1 MAYIV
6 VVEPAHVREAQI
18 ADRATESTKTEPFY
32 EYQSQ
37 PHDLPV
43 IFVPLGLPIYRM
55 ANFRTRTAQQAYAR
69 RDGKPADYFISGEE
83 NEAAQQRQHEFL
95 LKYANTGREG
105 SVAPIIE
112 VLKAERQRQPILIT
126 RRGVVVNGNRRLAAM
141 RSLFDEDPNL
151 YREFATVKCQLL
163 PATATERDIVEVEVR
178 LQMKQRTELD
188 YDWINECIAI
198 KELRD
203 SGRPMKELMALMNK
217 KKVEIEDAINALT
230 EANLYLADWL
240 NRGGDYDSIEDA
252 KQLFFDIGENVKS
265 KTGEAQEVSRR
276 IAWLLAD
283 RRSKL
288 KRRVYDFKP
297 MFGKK
302 ADEVAAKLAQR
313 FGVELDDSNPA
324 DEEDGE
330 EFAVDLGGNTGPTL
344 RPLIS
349 LIDDATRREEVS
361 DQLVDVC
368 EGIIEIERDKRDGQM
383 PLNLIQSANGK
394 LSEVD
399 MTRAAPESLD
409 AISKQLDAVQA
420 NVGRLRGYLERQR
433 AEMKSGTA

>member
-1 MAYIV
+1 MHYTV
-6 VVEPAHVREAQI
+6 VVEPAHLREAQI
-18 ADRATESTKTEPFY
+18 AERASESVRTEPFY

-43 IFVPLGLPIYRM
+43 ISVPLGLPIYRM

-69 RDGKPADYFISGEE
+69 REGKPVDYFSSGEE

-95 LKYANTGREG
+95 LKFANTGREG
-105 SVAPIIE
+105 SIAPITD

-141 RSLFDEDPNL
+141 RSLYAEDPNL

-163 PATATERDIVEVEVR
+163 PLTATERDIVEVEVR

-217 KKVEIEDAINALT
+217 KKVEIDDAINALT
-230 EANLYLADWL
+230 EADLYLVEWL
-240 NRGGDYDSIEDA
+240 NRGGDYDAIEDA
-252 KQLFFDIGENVKS
+252 KQLFYDIGENVRS
-265 KTGEAQEVSRR
+265 KTGAAQEVSRR

-283 RRSKL
+283 RRGKL

-302 ADEVAAKLAQR
+302 SDEVAVKLAER
-313 FGVELDDSNPA
+313 FGVELDESGA
-324 DEEDGE
+324 EETEGDD
-330 EFAVDLGGNTGPTL
+330 FSVDLGGSTGPTF
-344 RPLIS
+344 RPLIA
-349 LIDDATRREEVS
+349 LFDDAARREEVS

-368 EGIIEIERDKRDGQM
+368 ESLIEIERDKRDGQM
-383 PLNLIQSANGK
+383 PLTLVQAANGK

-399 MTRAAPESLD
+399 MTRAAAGTLD
-409 AISKQLDAVQA
+409 AIAKQLDAVQS
-420 NVGRLRGYLERQR
+420 NVERLRGFLERQR
-433 AEMKSGTA
+433 SQSRGGTA

>member
-1 MAYIV
+1 MAYTV
-6 VVEPAHVREAQI
+6 NVEPAQLREAQI
-18 ADRATESTKTEPFY
+18 AELAAGSSKTEPFY

-37 PHDLPV
+37 AHDLPV
-43 IFVPLGLPIYRM
+43 IQVPLSLPIYRM

-69 RDGKPADYFISGEE
+69 REGKPADYFSAGEE
-83 NEAAQQRQHEFL
+83 NEATQQRQHEFL
-95 LKYANTGREG
+95 LKFANTGREG
-105 SVAPIIE
+105 SIAPIID

-141 RSLFDEDPNL
+141 RGLYDEDPNL

-163 PATATERDIVEVEVR
+163 PVTATLNDIVEVEVR

-198 KELRD
+198 RELRD
-203 SGRPMKELMALMNK
+203 SGRPMRELMALMNK
-217 KKVEIEDAINALT
+217 KKIEIEEAINALT
-230 EANLYLADWL
+230 EADLYLVEWL
-240 NRGGDYDSIEDA
+240 NRAGDYEAIEDA
-252 KQLFFDIGENVKS
+252 KQLFYDIGENVRS
-265 KTGEAQEVSRR
+265 KTGDTQEVSRR

-302 ADEVAAKLAQR
+302 SDEVAAKLAER
-313 FGVELDDSNPA
+313 FGVELDQGGLGD
-324 DEEDGE
+324 DDDDDD
-330 EFAVDLGGNTGPTL
+330 FAVDLGGGSGSTL

-361 DQLVDVC
+361 DQLVEVC

-383 PLNLIQSANGK
+383 PLNLIQTANGK
-394 LSEVD
+394 LAEVD
-399 MTRAAPESLD
+399 MTRAAPASLD
-409 AISKQLDAVQA
+409 AIGRQLDAVQG
-420 NVGRLRGYLERQR
+420 NVERLRGYLERQR
-433 AEMKSGTA
+433 AETQRGTA

>member
-1 MAYIV
+1 MTYTV
-6 VVEPAHVREAQI
+6 RVEPAHIREAQI
-18 ADRATESTKTEPFY
+18 AARAAETEKTEPFY

-43 IFVPLGLPIYRM
+43 IHVPLGLPIYRM

-69 RDGKPADYFISGEE
+69 RESKSPDYFSAGEE

-95 LKYANTGREG
+95 LKFANTGREG
-105 SVAPIIE
+105 SIAPIID

-163 PATATERDIVEVEVR
+163 PATATEKDIVEVEVR

-198 KELRD
+198 RELRD
-203 SGRPMKELMALMNK
+203 SGRPMRELMALMNK
-217 KKVEIEDAINALT
+217 KKVEIDDAINALT
-230 EANLYLADWL
+230 EADLYLVEWL
-240 NRGGDYDSIEDA
+240 NRAGDYEAIEDA
-252 KQLFFDIGENVKS
+252 KQLFFDIGENVRA
-265 KTGEAQEVSRR
+265 KTGEPQEVSRR

-302 ADEVAAKLAQR
+302 ADEVAAKLAER
-313 FGVELDDSNPA
+313 FGVEI
-324 DEEDGE
+324 DEGNASDEGDRED
-330 EFAVDLGGNTGPTL
+330 FAVDLGGVAGPTL
-344 RPLIS
+344 RPLIA
-349 LIDDATRREEVS
+349 LLDDEARRDEVS
-361 DQLVDVC
+361 EQLVEVC
-368 EGIIEIERDKRDGQM
+368 EGIIAIDRDKRDGQM
-383 PLNLIQSANGK
+383 PLNLIQTANGK

-399 MTRAAPESLD
+399 MTRAAPGSLD
-409 AISKQLDAVQA
+409 SIGRQLDAVQA
-420 NVGRLRGYLERQR
+420 NVERLRGFLERQR
-433 AEMKSGTA
+433 AISQNGAA